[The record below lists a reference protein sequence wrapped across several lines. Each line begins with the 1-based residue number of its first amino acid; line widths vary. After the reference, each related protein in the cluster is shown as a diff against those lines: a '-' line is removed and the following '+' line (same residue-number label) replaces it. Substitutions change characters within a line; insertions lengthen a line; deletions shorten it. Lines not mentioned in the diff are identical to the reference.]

1 MSEFKD
7 NLRQLR
13 KEAGLTQGQLA
24 QQLGV
29 SQSSIG
35 MYEHGMREPN
45 IEMLTK
51 LAEHFDTN
59 IDFLITGIK
68 RSAPVDDGDILPIKK
83 VRVPIIGAIAC
94 GEPIFA
100 DREYEGY
107 IDTGSDSDFDFC
119 LRCEGDSMINA
130 GIPDGAIV
138 FIRKQD
144 MVENGEIAAVVI
156 DSQITLKRVA
166 YYPEK
171 NTLILKPDNPNYN
184 DLVYI
189 GKELDAIRILGK
201 AVAVQNKL

>member
-1 MSEFKD
+1 MSEFNK
-7 NLRQLR
+7 NLRALR
-13 KEAGLTQGQLA
+13 KKKGLTQGQLA
-24 QQLGV
+24 AKLGI

-35 MYEHGMREPN
+35 MYEKGLRQPN
-45 IEMLTK
+45 FDILLK
-51 LAEHFDTN
+51 FAEFFDT
-59 IDFLITGIK
+59 DTDYLITGKKHPDPIND
-68 RSAPVDDGDILPIKK
+68 ANILPLKK
-83 VRVPIIGAIAC
+83 IRVPIIGSIAC

-107 IDTGSDSDFDFC
+107 IDTGADRDFDFC